1 MAKMINIESMDER
14 EFQARIE
21 ADAVFAKVL
30 EVMEKNG
37 VCYCRFTMDDGVQ
50 IIDPRYNQRITG
62 VIADA

>member
-1 MAKMINIESMDER
+1 MPKVILTETMDVR
-14 EFQARIE
+14 ELQARLE
-21 ADAVFAKVL
+21 ADVVFSKVL

-37 VCYCRFTMDDGVQ
+37 VCYCRFTMNDGVQ